1 LRKRKREV
9 ITEAE
14 AAEALPW
21 PRSRLRHT
29 QPLQHS
35 SPLRAVILAAD
46 TTSRLERASHRT
58 MRPRHF
64 GNRALLLLIAR
75 WRAVASLQLEPLLVA
90 SMDLEQ
96 LLVEKPVS
104 HEMGMIPEIV
114 SRTAV

>member
-1 LRKRKREV
+1 M
-9 ITEAE
+9 E

-21 PRSRLRHT
+21 PRIQPRHT
-29 QPLQHS
+29 QPLQYS
-35 SPLRAVILAAD
+35 SPLDAVILAAD
-46 TTSRLERASHRT
+46 ATSRLERTSHRT
-58 MRPRHF
+58 MDRRHF
-64 GNRALLLLIAR
+64 GNSASLVLIAR
-75 WRAVASLQLEPLLVA
+75 LVARLQLEPPLVA

>member
-9 ITEAE
+9 ITEVE
-14 AAEALPW
+14 AAQALPR
-21 PRSRLRHT
+21 PRIRLQHT
-29 QPLQHS
+29 LPLQHS
-35 SPLRAVILAAD
+35 TPLHAVILAAD
-46 TTSRLERASHRT
+46 ATSPPERASHRT
-58 MRPRHF
+58 RRRRRF
-64 GNRALLLLIAR
+64 ANRALLLLIAR
-75 WRAVASLQLEPLLVA
+75 WRAVASLQVEPPLVA